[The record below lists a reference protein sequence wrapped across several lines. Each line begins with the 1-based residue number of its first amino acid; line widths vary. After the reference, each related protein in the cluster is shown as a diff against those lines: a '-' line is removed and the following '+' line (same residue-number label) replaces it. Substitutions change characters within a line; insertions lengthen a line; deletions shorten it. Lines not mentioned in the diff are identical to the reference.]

1 MEGTSRGVGYYRNLM
16 ALLGVLQPYRISDV
30 TYYFPNQDI
39 TVRYINDTWLFDMT
53 EISQKHVWEIYSTE
67 RYFEEDNDA

>member
-1 MEGTSRGVGYYRNLM
+1 MEGTSRGVGHYRNLM
-16 ALLGVLQPYRISDV
+16 ALLGVLHPYRISDV

-39 TVRYINDTWLFDMT
+39 TVRYINGIWLFDMT

-67 RYFEEDNDA
+67 RYFEEDHDA